1 MDAASR
7 YQFPTTLTHQRR
19 FCGLTIDEVVVYFP
33 LIGCAIFVNMWIF
46 APALAIAF
54 VGLRRLKQGKGS
66 SYLLGLAYWCLPTS
80 IMRFFI
86 TVLPESFK
94 RYWIA

>member
-1 MDAASR
+1 M
-7 YQFPTTLTHQRR
+7 PL
-19 FCGLTIDEVVVYFP
+19 DEAVVYLP

-66 SYLLGLAYWCLPTS
+66 SYLLGLAYWGYPHQSCVFLSLFYPKVSNGTG
-80 IMRFFI
+80 
-86 TVLPESFK
+86 
-94 RYWIA
+94 